1 MSSLELPE
9 EGLLQFPCSIG
20 IKAMGKAN
28 TDFDLHVTSLVG
40 KHAPNLGEGAVK
52 TRPSKNGNFISV
64 TVTVMAQS
72 REQLDEIYRD
82 LTADEQVLMA
92 L

>member
-1 MSSLELPE
+1 MTSLELPE
-9 EGLLQFPCSIG
+9 EGLLEFPCAIG

-28 TDFDLHVTSLVG
+28 TNFDLHVTALVR
-40 KHAPNLGEGAVK
+40 KHASDLSEGAVK

-72 REQLDEIYRD
+72 REQLDAIYRD
-82 LTADEQVLMA
+82 LTADDRVLMA